1 MMILGAEERSRLTAA
16 ARAIP
21 SEGSEQDGFTKGT
34 DVLSAEPRAVFAQSL
49 QALRARAV
57 IAEQL
62 SDEELV
68 EFQQQLGLLLAGLRG
83 TCAKDKCRGRC
94 EEELKRCQEPDPESG
109 RPHLDC
115 FMVFADCLVRCSSE
129 TGSTDE
135 GCEEDQDEND
145 LGAQPDNYR

>member
-1 MMILGAEERSRLTAA
+1 MLILGAEERARLAAA
-16 ARAIP
+16 ARAILP
-21 SEGSEQDGFTKGT
+21 EGSEQRGFTKGT
-34 DVLSAEPRAVFAQSL
+34 DIYILSAEPRAVFAQSL
-49 QALRARAV
+49 QALRARAL

-83 TCAKDKCRGRC
+83 TCAENKCRGRC
-94 EEELKRCQEPDPESG
+94 EEELKRCQQPDPESG

-129 TGSTDE
+129 TGSTAE
-135 GCEEDQDEND
+135 GC
-145 LGAQPDNYR
+145 

>member
-1 MMILGAEERSRLTAA
+1 MILGAEERSRLTAA

-68 EFQQQLGLLLAGLRG
+68 EFQQQLGRTYSEIMWLRTGWAASTRANANRTTGLPNSYAGSAPRRSARYLREG
-83 TCAKDKCRGRC
+83 QVSWQMRRG
-94 EEELKRCQEPDPESG
+94 
-109 RPHLDC
+109 
-115 FMVFADCLVRCSSE
+115 A
-129 TGSTDE
+129 
-135 GCEEDQDEND
+135 
-145 LGAQPDNYR
+145 